1 MFVKGKDNTPN
12 QVESPKKTSL
22 CTHYNKTEY
31 SQFKGYT
38 RFLKRFET
46 QKNRLINDFNFLKN
60 NILNNEKGN
69 KTN

>member
-1 MFVKGKDNTPN
+1 MFVKGKDDTPN

-38 RFLKRFET
+38 RFLKRFEA
-46 QKNRLINDFNFLKN
+46 QMNKLIKDFLKN
-60 NILNNEKGN
+60 NILSNEKGN